1 MRTFNTKVESFP
13 PNVIAGMFNFVK
25 QEYFE
30 AEDPTVRA
38 APEVQF

>member
-1 MRTFNTKVESFP
+1 LVARIF
-13 PNVIAGMFNFVK
+13 GFVK

-38 APEVQF
+38 APEVRF